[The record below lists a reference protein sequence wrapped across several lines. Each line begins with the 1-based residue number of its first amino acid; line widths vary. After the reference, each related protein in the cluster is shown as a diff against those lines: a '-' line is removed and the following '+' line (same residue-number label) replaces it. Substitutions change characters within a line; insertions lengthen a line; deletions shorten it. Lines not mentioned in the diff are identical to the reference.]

1 MMKTYTEQW
10 REGTLPQG
18 LYYTRSSNG
27 RKVFSIHTGSKSN
40 MFSPYDKMAHQV
52 EEVLGPVPDYMD
64 CKGLIYDS
72 IYMAEARKRIDEL
85 ETKCTQLEKRLEV
98 SEKEHYRTLEQL
110 RIATGALRETKEK
123 LLHVELSGL
132 DGDNRQKMY
141 DLMFEDGVIDKALKE
156 MEGVK

>member
-1 MMKTYTEQW
+1 MTKTLTENRWFYTE
-10 REGTLPQG
+10 
-18 LYYTRSSNG
+18 NG
-27 RKVFSIHTGSKSN
+27 IKDASWNIVLKS
-40 MFSPYDKMAHQV
+40 
-52 EEVLGPVPDYMD
+52 EVLAPVPSYKDY
-64 CKGLIYDS
+64 KGLMYDRIELDKAKIKIY
-72 IYMAEARKRIDEL
+72 EL
-85 ETKCTQLEKRLEV
+85 VSKTEQLEKRLEV

-110 RIATGALRETKEK
+110 RIATGALRETREK

>member
-1 MMKTYTEQW
+1 MIKTYTEQW
-10 REGTLPQG
+10 REGTLPKG

-72 IYMAEARKRIDEL
+72 INLADARKRIDEL
-85 ETKCTQLEKRLEV
+85 VSKTEQLEKKLE
-98 SEKEHYRTLEQL
+98 
-110 RIATGALRETKEK
+110 IAT
-123 LLHVELSGL
+123 
-132 DGDNRQKMY
+132 
-141 DLMFEDGVIDKALKE
+141 KALNNVYHDMKCWTFISKRDRRE
-156 MEGVK
+156 KI

>member
-1 MMKTYTEQW
+1 MTKTLTENRWFYTE
-10 REGTLPQG
+10 
-18 LYYTRSSNG
+18 NG
-27 RKVFSIHTGSKSN
+27 IKDASWNIVFKS
-40 MFSPYDKMAHQV
+40 
-52 EEVLGPVPDYMD
+52 EVLAPVPS
-64 CKGLIYDS
+64 YDE
-72 IYMAEARKRIDEL
+72 YREL
-85 ETKCTQLEKRLEV
+85 VSKTEQLEKRLEV

-123 LLHVELSGL
+123 LLHVDLSGL